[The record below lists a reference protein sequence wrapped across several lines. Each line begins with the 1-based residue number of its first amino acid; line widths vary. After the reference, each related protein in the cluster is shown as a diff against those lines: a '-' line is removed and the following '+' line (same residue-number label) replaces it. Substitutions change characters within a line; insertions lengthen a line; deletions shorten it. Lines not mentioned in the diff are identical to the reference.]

1 MLNNIVDNLE
11 QCGQQNIVQ
20 CCFHQARTG
29 CAFFAVYWG
38 LRYKA
43 GSLAARLDGV
53 SKLWYGVT
61 VNHSFHRQRGVGEGG
76 GGDWRGSALTFT
88 TAAFS

>member
-1 MLNNIVDNLE
+1 MISQE
-11 QCGQQNIVQ
+11 G
-20 CCFHQARTG
+20 
-29 CAFFAVYWG
+29 YWG

-61 VNHSFHRQRGVGEGG
+61 VAKHSFHRQSGNGEDGEGREG
-76 GGDWRGSALTFT
+76 LDWRGSALTFT